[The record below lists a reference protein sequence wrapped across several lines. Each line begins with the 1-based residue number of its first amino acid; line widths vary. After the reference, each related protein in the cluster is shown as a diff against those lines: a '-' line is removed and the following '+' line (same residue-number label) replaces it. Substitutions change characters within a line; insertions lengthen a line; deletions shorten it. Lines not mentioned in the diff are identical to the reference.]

1 MATIS
6 CTCPDTAYSSGGT
19 EDAETASSGSSVGQK
34 NGVSLSITCS
44 LSSTGTIG
52 LTNRGTATL
61 SYSTDSGS
69 TWTTILSDTNGA
81 HDYSGTKVVNVGTAV
96 ISQVKIQAD
105 AKSGTTDGEA
115 TVQVSAWSITYSD
128 ARRRVYVC

>member
-1 MATIS
+1 MATIT
-6 CTCPDTAYSSGGT
+6 CTVPNIAYSSGGT

-44 LSSTGTIG
+44 LTSTGTMG

-61 SYSTDSGS
+61 SYSTDSGT
-69 TWTTILSDTNGA
+69 TWTTIISDVNGA
-81 HDYSGTKVVNVGTAV
+81 NDYSGTKVVNVGTAV
-96 ISQVKIQAD
+96 VSQIMILAD
-105 AKSGTTDGEA
+105 AKSGTADGEA